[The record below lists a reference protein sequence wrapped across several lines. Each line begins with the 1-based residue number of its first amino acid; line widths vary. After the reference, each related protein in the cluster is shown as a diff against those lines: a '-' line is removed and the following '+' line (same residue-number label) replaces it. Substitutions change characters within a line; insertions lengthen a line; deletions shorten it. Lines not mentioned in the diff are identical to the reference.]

1 LNFIQHFAI
10 NVDDEQQAYFI
21 EIKENINYLFTL
33 GDFSAAAMTKN

>member
-10 NVDDEQQAYFI
+10 NVDDEQAYFI

-33 GDFSAAAMTKN
+33 GDFSAAAMTKH